1 VIKVERAIESYLLL
15 ILGKLTGWSWP
26 VGGNGPGDPVYLKAE
41 QQAELAAEGIR
52 KLASFLPAEA
62 AQKAMAAVERFPR
75 GQQQTDVE
83 ELMLNVGSLGGS
95 IHHGSGGAPGC
106 CVMINGHLVCVRA
119 DAVKASGA

>member
-1 VIKVERAIESYLLL
+1 VIRAERAIESYLLL
-15 ILGKLTGWSWP
+15 ILGKLTGWNWP

-41 QQAELAAEGIR
+41 QEAELAAEGIR
-52 KLASFLPAEA
+52 RLASFLPAEA

-75 GQQQTDVE
+75 GQQPEAE

-95 IHHGSGGAPGC
+95 LHHGAGGAPGC

>member
-1 VIKVERAIESYLLL
+1 MIRAERAIESYLLL
-15 ILGKLTGWSWP
+15 ILGKLTGWNWP

-41 QQAELAAEGIR
+41 QEAELAAEGIR
-52 KLASFLPAEA
+52 RLASFLPAEA

-75 GQQQTDVE
+75 GQQPEAE

>member
-1 VIKVERAIESYLLL
+1 MIKVERAIESYLLL
-15 ILGKLTGWSWP
+15 ILGKLTGWNWP

-62 AQKAMAAVERFPR
+62 AQKALAAVERFPR
-75 GQQQTDVE
+75 GEQPAAE

-95 IHHGSGGAPGC
+95 LHHGSGGAPGC

-119 DAVKASGA
+119 EAVKASGA

>member
-1 VIKVERAIESYLLL
+1 VIKVERAIENYLLL
-15 ILGKLTGWSWP
+15 ILGKLTGWNWP

-52 KLASFLPAEA
+52 RLASFLPAEA
-62 AQKAMAAVERFPR
+62 GNQAIAAVERFPKV
-75 GQQQTDVE
+75 QQPAPE

-95 IHHGSGGAPGC
+95 LHHGTSGGAPGC